1 MPPRLINYA
10 GGGDFRA
17 IGAQQVALLR
27 ERAQLRAGEA
37 VLDVGCGIGRLAVAL
52 ADIPDLRYSGFDVVR
67 FGITWCGK
75 RFRDRASFRFDHLDV
90 HNGFYNPRGRLDP
103 LSLRFPYPDAS
114 FDLAVATSVFTHM
127 PMDQVAHYL
136 KEMARCLRPGGR
148 AYVTL
153 FALDEASLMALS
165 EGRAA
170 IGFDHPVERGRTH
183 VPDRPEVAMAL
194 EADALEQAVRA
205 AGSDPERFFPGSWR
219 GTVAA
224 DFQDAWLLHRP
235 DQA

>member
-1 MPPRLINYA
+1 M
-10 GGGDFRA
+10 
-17 IGAQQVALLR
+17 ALLR

-75 RFRDRASFRFDHLDV
+75 RFRDRAGFRFDHVDV

-127 PMDQVAHYL
+127 PFDQVAHYL

-153 FALDEASLMALS
+153 FALDPEALS
-165 EGRAA
+165 AIRSGRAA
-170 IGFDHPVERGRTH
+170 FAFAHPIEGGRVESLSQ
-183 VPDRPEVAMAL
+183 PEEAVAL
-194 EADALEQAVRA
+194 EPLALERA
-205 AGSDPERFFPGSWR
+205 IAEAGLVAEGFFAGHWR
-219 GTVAA
+219 SSPAD